1 MPRENIHISGNAEEQ
16 SYDPGAVH
24 PEYHHELC
32 AHSGDSIFCISN
44 NQVSFAFVQESLFP
58 HLNQSSARS
67 ESGQS
72 RRFSDVGMS
81 ASPPTPDVSLQGN
94 EPTLRANSGR
104 EQVQQQ
110 GCAVEGAPQLLSDL
124 VGAAGGAGGPEP

>member
-1 MPRENIHISGNAEEQ
+1 MRAQ
-16 SYDPGAVH
+16 WRFY
-24 PEYHHELC
+24 
-32 AHSGDSIFCISN
+32 FCISN

-124 VGAAGGAGGPEP
+124 VGAAEQRRPAAERNLALIVFPGGTAPSRPGPPRTSSC